1 VARLCVH
8 KGAQTSICPSQS
20 PSRSFEMAR
29 PVGRASALGL
39 RRFRDPNPISGP
51 HGTARRA
58 DIDICLF
65 WAGTGTLL
73 LGWDTGDLPSQG
85 KKLRA
90 SNPTRPLCSPRRDA
104 CGASPVPP
112 HPLGVARSQS
122 RGLTSSSSCRVV
134 APVAPQNPLIPSG
147 GTLSEQRSGFD
158 VAVPCRRVVASVW
171 TLDWGNLVQSCT
183 KLPQT
188 RVHLCQPTMLT
199 TM

>member
-1 VARLCVH
+1 
-8 KGAQTSICPSQS
+8 
-20 PSRSFEMAR
+20 MAR

-122 RGLTSSSSCRVV
+122 RGLTSSSSCRRRRRVVSSCRRVV
-134 APVAPQNPLIPSG
+134 APVAPVPNCPSQGSTCASQQCSCKSQSLERLRVSDAG
-147 GTLSEQRSGFD
+147 GSMKGLRTLEHNILTF
-158 VAVPCRRVVASVW
+158 
-171 TLDWGNLVQSCT
+171 TYNLRHIMHI
-183 KLPQT
+183 T
-188 RVHLCQPTMLT
+188 RL
-199 TM
+199 